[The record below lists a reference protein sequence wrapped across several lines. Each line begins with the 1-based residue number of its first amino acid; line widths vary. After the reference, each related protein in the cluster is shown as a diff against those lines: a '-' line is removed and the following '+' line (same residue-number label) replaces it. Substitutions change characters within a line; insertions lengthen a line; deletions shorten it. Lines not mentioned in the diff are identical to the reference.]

1 MSLINCM
8 QMMLM
13 LVVPVSVNPLFQMHA
28 DVADAAG
35 LSPLERRRAR
45 LQAEQAARDAQ
56 LRDWQRQHWQ
66 EVKAAAARNRQQV
79 RNRGTVGTACMCSRA
94 HVLCLRLLAA

>member
-1 MSLINCM
+1 MTVLTQRYTTIHRILC
-8 QMMLM
+8 
-13 LVVPVSVNPLFQMHA
+13 VT
-28 DVADAAG
+28 ADARDDDDVE

-45 LQAEQAARDAQ
+45 LQAEQAERDAA

-79 RNRGTVGTACMCSRA
+79 GVRVEV
-94 HVLCLRLLAA
+94 HAASSLSSMPPPLQ